1 MKGSPHFSPDPDA
14 EILYKA
20 MKGIGEWTS
29 MACYWRTGPLWG
41 FASAVTALRV
51 TVMQRITL
59 MLASPLVVSTDL
71 PTKTGEEDNRC
82 SSLSNRERGGYL
94 LCALVQSGFSHL

>member
-1 MKGSPHFSPDPDA
+1 MDIHGLLLEDWASLGLCLCTHSPGKQMPVDSQGCRVPHN
-14 EILYKA
+14 
-20 MKGIGEWTS
+20 T
-29 MACYWRTGPLWG
+29 
-41 FASAVTALRV
+41 LRV